1 MNETERQIIEELASD
16 HERKRAIFE
25 ALGYRNTYGL
35 SAEERTKMAKEYAI
49 AEFEMVEA
57 HNRLRG
63 AIASA

>member
-1 MNETERQIIEELASD
+1 MNETKRKIIEELAAEC
-16 HERKRAIFE
+16 ERKRALFE

-35 SAEERTKMAKEYAI
+35 SAEERTQMAKEYAI